1 MEKVELEIGKQT
13 LERAK
18 LLAETRKCTLAELI
32 AEVIKLLAAAN
43 VTKDPWMELFADEPE
58 LVNEILEEAMRNR
71 ASQSFEQKIA

>member
-1 MEKVELEIGKQT
+1 MEKVELEIDKQT

-43 VTKDPWMELFADEPE
+43 VTKDPWMGLFADEPE
-58 LVNEILEEAMRNR
+58 LVNEILEEAMKNR
-71 ASQSFEQKIA
+71 ASQSFHQKIA